1 MGGRAFSLALGGDGH
16 RSGPSSVTM
25 RGLVGARDAVDLCL
39 VFLFLHMR
47 GLIGK
52 KMNFGGEICRR
63 SVCKPG
69 GVTPLVSF
77 LDEFTMFVS
86 LHRRNDFE
94 LRFAP
99 FSK

>member
-1 MGGRAFSLALGGDGH
+1 MGGKAFSPALRGDGQ
-16 RSGPSSVTM
+16 RSGPSSVTV
-25 RGLVGARDAVDLCL
+25 RGLVGARDAVDLRL
-39 VFLFLHMR
+39 VFLFLHMG

-77 LDEFTMFVS
+77 LEFVMFVS
-86 LHRRNDFE
+86 LRRRNDFE